1 MAGERQHYIPRFLL
15 KGFASRTISQKVF
28 IWYFRKGENP
38 IEVSIRDIAL
48 EKSFYGESGKGSL
61 DETITENEK
70 DYSRVIAQVREEG
83 YISQKDL
90 DILTEF
96 VFNLVIRTRNIRKV
110 LTEAFGEGIKI
121 FSRNISNPHTAAR
134 LLKNYRKENK
144 KEFRNQIRIG
154 VRKSLGYRNPK
165 VEELAI
171 WRMEETFEKIGSLG
185 PIYSTMLN
193 KYLSQLQQE
202 GEKAHKEALTRTYQR
217 EESSKRLAEYRR
229 LIRSVKRFEP
239 NVFILGDIGVVQF
252 NFKTK
257 EFHSSIFNKMD
268 EGALL
273 LPIAHDT
280 LLVGTPHESLTLPSP
295 DNINTSISELSMD
308 FFVASSNSEQEKA
321 YSERIGTRATLVDD
335 KIASE
340 LEREYFRV
348 K

>member
-15 KGFASRTISQKVF
+15 KGFSSRTTNQKAFV
-28 IWYFRKGENP
+28 WYFRKGENP

-48 EKSFYGESGKGSL
+48 EKSFYGETGKGSL

-83 YISQKDL
+83 YISQRNL

-96 VFNLVIRTRNIRKV
+96 VFNLVVRTRNTRKG
-110 LTEAFGEGIKI
+110 LTEVFGTFINM
-121 FSRNISNPHTAAR
+121 FSQNISNPHTAAR

-171 WRMEETFEKIGSLG
+171 WRMEENLEKIGSLG

-202 GEKAHKEALTRTYQR
+202 GEKAHKKALTRTYQR
-217 EESSKRLAEYRR
+217 EELSKRLAEYRR
-229 LIRSVKRFEP
+229 LIWSVKRFEP
-239 NVFILGDIGVVQF
+239 NVFIFGDIGAVQF

-257 EFHSSIFNKMD
+257 EFHSSIFNKMN

-273 LPIAHDT
+273 LSIAHDT
-280 LLVGTPHESLTLPSP
+280 LLVGISDDNLTLPSP
-295 DNINTSISELSMD
+295 NDINTGIAELNMD
-308 FFVASSNSEQEKA
+308 FFVASSNGEREKA
-321 YSERIGTRATLVDD
+321 YSEIMGTRATLLDD
-335 KIASE
+335 KTANE